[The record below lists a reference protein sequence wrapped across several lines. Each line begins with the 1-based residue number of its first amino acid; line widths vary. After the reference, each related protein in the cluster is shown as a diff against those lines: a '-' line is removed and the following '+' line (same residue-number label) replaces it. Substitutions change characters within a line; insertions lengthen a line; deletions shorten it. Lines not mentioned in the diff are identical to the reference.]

1 MKCPFCATLESKVID
16 SRPANEGTSIRRRRE
31 CLQCKARFTTYE
43 RVEKQET
50 MVVKRSGKRESY
62 DEGKV
67 LAGIM
72 RACERRPV
80 DRKMMKRIAEEI
92 TMWVQLAFEGEV
104 HSVQIGEKVM
114 EKLLQIDEVAYI
126 RFASVYQDFSDMDS
140 FIRLI
145 DQMREK
151 EKDAVQDHGE
161 NEE

>member
-1 MKCPFCATLESKVID
+1 MKCPFCATEESKVID
-16 SRPANEGTSIRRRRE
+16 SRSWDDSIRRRRE